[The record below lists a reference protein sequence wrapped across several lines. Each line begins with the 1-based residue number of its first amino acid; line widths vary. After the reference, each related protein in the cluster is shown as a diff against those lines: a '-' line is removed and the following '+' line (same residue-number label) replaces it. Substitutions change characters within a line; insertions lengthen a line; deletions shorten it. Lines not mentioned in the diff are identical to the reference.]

1 MRLRPSHQ
9 GLHPFSVEEEEEDND
24 GEEDPFADV
33 NELEAF
39 SKPEEDE
46 LHITRNSICDVIACF
61 LFCFCRTCLLTKLKF
76 E

>member
-46 LHITRNSICDVIACF
+46 LQYI
-61 LFCFCRTCLLTKLKF
+61 
-76 E
+76 